1 MRFNV
6 QIILFLA
13 ICLTITAHVAAQPPG
28 AAQRVDELRRQLVET
43 QAKEAGLEAKL
54 RQLDENIKPENIERS
69 LAGVGSTKP
78 EELREQRRR
87 QLSTERDGVRAQLK
101 LLGTSRERLEQSIRE
116 AEGMAYQQSAE
127 IGTPLVSQALFVHQ
141 RISPRWVAVTAGLA
155 ITIAGLIFGIAFVR
169 RRSST
174 SR

>member
-1 MRFNV
+1 MRFNL
-6 QIILFLA
+6 QIMLFLA
-13 ICLTITAHVAAQPPG
+13 ISLTITAHVAAQAPG
-28 AAQRVDELRRQLVET
+28 AAQRVDELRRQMVET
-43 QAKEAGLEAKL
+43 QAKEAGLEARL
-54 RQLDENIKPENIERS
+54 RQLDENIKPEAIERS

-87 QLSTERDGVRAQLK
+87 QLSIERDGVRAQLK
-101 LLGTSRERLEQSIRE
+101 LLATSRERLEQSIRA
-116 AEGMAYQQSAE
+116 AEGVAYQQSAE
-127 IGTPLVSQALFVHQ
+127 VETLPVSQALIAQNSFG
-141 RISPRWVAVTAGLA
+141 SRWIGITAALA

>member
-6 QIILFLA
+6 QILLFLA
-13 ICLTITAHVAAQPPG
+13 ICLTITTQVAAQASS
-28 AAQRVDELRRQLVET
+28 AAQRVDELRSQLADT
-43 QAKEAGLEAKL
+43 QAKEAALEAKL
-54 RQLDENIKPENIERS
+54 RQLDENLKPENIERS

-87 QLSTERDGVRAQLK
+87 QLSIERDGVQAQLK
-101 LLGTSRERLEQSIRE
+101 LLAANRVRLEQSMRA

-127 IGTPLVSQALFVHQ
+127 VATQPVSQALIAQNTFGS
-141 RISPRWVAVTAGLA
+141 RFIGITAALA
-155 ITIAGLIFGIAFVR
+155 ITIAGLVFGIAFVR
-169 RRSST
+169 RRSSM

>member
-6 QIILFLA
+6 HIILFLA
-13 ICLTITAHVAAQPPG
+13 ICLTINANVAAQAPS
-28 AAQRVDELRRQLVET
+28 AAQRVDELRSQLVES
-43 QAKEAGLEAKL
+43 QAKEAELEARL

-78 EELREQRRR
+78 EELREQHRR
-87 QLSTERDGVRAQLK
+87 QLSIEREGVRAQLK
-101 LLGTSRERLEQSIRE
+101 LLAANRERLDQSIRA

-127 IGTPLVSQALFVHQ
+127 VATPPVSQALVQQNIFG
-141 RISPRWVAVTAGLA
+141 PRWMGVMAALA
-155 ITIAGLIFGIAFVR
+155 ITIAGLVFGIAFVR
-169 RRSST
+169 RRSSV